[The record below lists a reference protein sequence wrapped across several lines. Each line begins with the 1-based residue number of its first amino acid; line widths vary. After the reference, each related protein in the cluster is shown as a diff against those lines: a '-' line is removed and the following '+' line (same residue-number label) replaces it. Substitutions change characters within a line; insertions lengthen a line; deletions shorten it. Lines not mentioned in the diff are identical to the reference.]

1 MTTKEYA
8 IQCIKDEAQ
17 ALLDLIPHID
27 KDFEKAVELM
37 YNCKGKIIVT
47 GVGKSAYRCQN
58 CRHVIQYWYSIIFC
72 QSIGCISW

>member
-27 KDFEKAVELM
+27 KDFEKAAVDCQDH
-37 YNCKGKIIVT
+37 NKGQHRDKQAT
-47 GVGKSAYRCQN
+47 QQRDHPQRNAGQKAHLSNGV
-58 CRHVIQYWYSIIFC
+58 
-72 QSIGCISW
+72 

>member
-27 KDFEKAVELM
+27 KDFEKAVELEQDKQTQA
-37 YNCKGKIIVT
+37 YLKNIISEQIWLWRRNRT
-47 GVGKSAYRCQN
+47 WRNQE
-58 CRHVIQYWYSIIFC
+58 
-72 QSIGCISW
+72 